1 MLPVEIIEQIVESL
15 AGDTAS
21 LVACHTFAGRALLG
35 PARSLL
41 FWTIRLSSPSGSS
54 GLQRLLTESP
64 DLIFLVTC
72 LEISLDATKSEEIE
86 PLLSSFCGPP
96 DKDGRYHGTGPLR
109 TVALINVDWLIFSPS
124 LRRIVLALLS
134 CSSVTTITMHA
145 VQNFFL
151 SPYFAYFSPN
161 LRKLNRV

>member
-41 FWTIRLSSPSGSS
+41 FRTIRLSSPSGSS

-109 TVALINVDWLIFSPS
+109 TVALINVDCFSVPTSDRPS
-124 LRRIVLALLS
+124 SPFV
-134 CSSVTTITMHA
+134 
-145 VQNFFL
+145 FL
-151 SPYFAYFSPN
+151 SHHYYDARCPKFLSFPL
-161 LRKLNRV
+161 LRLFLSKSS